1 MKVSSE
7 DLIKICD
14 KYLAEEISDEE
25 IINFAGNAMF
35 SDDIEF
41 ENERVSDIIF
51 QWDNPY
57 INFEINKLN
66 INLWKNYLLTG
77 EDKLL
82 EYNNWNVHIE
92 PQKKICEQYKSE
104 WKPIN
109 KKLKIG
115 ISENYKLQQING
127 IRHSAEKGTTGWFIW
142 FGEYS
147 EEPNFFKP
155 MCAEHLLEINPK
167 IVNYL
172 GLEVGFRFLIDNNG
186 YEDVWKDEKLT

>member
-1 MKVSSE
+1 M
-7 DLIKICD
+7 
-14 KYLAEEISDEE
+14 
-25 IINFAGNAMF
+25 
-35 SDDIEF
+35 
-41 ENERVSDIIF
+41 
-51 QWDNPY
+51 
-57 INFEINKLN
+57 
-66 INLWKNYLLTG
+66 
-77 EDKLL
+77 
-82 EYNNWNVHIE
+82 HIE

-115 ISENYKLQQING
+115 ISENYKLQPING